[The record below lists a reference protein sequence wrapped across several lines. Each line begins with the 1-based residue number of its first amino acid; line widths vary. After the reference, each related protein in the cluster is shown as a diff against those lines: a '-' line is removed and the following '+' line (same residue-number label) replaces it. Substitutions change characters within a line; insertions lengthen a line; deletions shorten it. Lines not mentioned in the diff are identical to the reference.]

1 MVALAHGQESLTA
14 QLEEESTK
22 NAGLLA
28 DIERLT
34 AEYNEKLQAY
44 NEVQRLTE
52 ALVKDAKK
60 FEKEE
65 VGLQEKKK
73 HQVAKQK
80 ELKKS
85 IADVSASM

>member
-1 MVALAHGQESLTA
+1 M
-14 QLEEESTK
+14 EEESAK
-22 NAGLLA
+22 NADLLA

-34 AEYNEKLQAY
+34 TEYNEKLEAY
-44 NEVQRLTE
+44 KEVQRLTD

-80 ELKKS
+80 KLKKS
-85 IADVSASM
+85 IVDVSDAARIWLSRSLRREY